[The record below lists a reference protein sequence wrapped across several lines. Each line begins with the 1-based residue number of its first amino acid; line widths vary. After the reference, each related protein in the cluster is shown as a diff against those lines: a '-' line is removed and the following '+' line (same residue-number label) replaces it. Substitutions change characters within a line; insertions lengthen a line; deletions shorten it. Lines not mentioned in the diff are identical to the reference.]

1 MMLINNFLYQ
11 KKRYLDPWA
20 STSNLLKYILSIIIE
35 EKDNDKYKNNIFYLF
50 IKFIDKL
57 QLFLKKNNEA
67 FNKIYDFHKKHNDNI
82 KDIITTIDEFSKP
95 SLKKNTEGNADEGN
109 ADEGN
114 AEEELKEAKGKAEK
128 QINEAKEAK
137 GNAEKELKE
146 AKGNAEKKLKEGKE
160 KAERQAKD
168 AQKQL
173 EKLSP
178 DNIGKDVQ
186 NQLEKLSPDNIGKDA
201 QKQFENFFTKG
212 GNDEEEEI
220 MINIKKNDK
229 KIIEEL
235 NYKYNEIFNYYKE
248 IKNNINISS
257 DFIKAIK
264 IVIGKSGL
272 NLADPIEKDEIRY
285 EGLKVYFKR
294 YNKDDKNKY
303 IKELESLSDLF
314 DNKWDD
320 IIKDKQIDEINKEKI
335 KQIKKDYKNITTF
348 LRQNYLIKDIDEILE
363 DKKDVSILNENVS
376 LVSKIYYGKN
386 NPIEKLK
393 LIEKKVKNNDK
404 LTEDEINFFKN
415 FDIELN
421 TIYEEKKNKLE
432 GNENE
437 LKKLDDSYNKAI
449 ELYERLKNSDFAQK
463 IEEIVNSGNFK
474 KKNEIYWEDYIFIF
488 RIFLTLFI
496 YYCIITIIFILFISI
511 LGFLI
516 LIYDLIKNLI
526 ILFINKNNGYDINV
540 NTLDYRFKKI
550 INCTKD
556 NFSNDRFLIL
566 NGQKQNIIIF
576 NTCSYIMYLIIFY
589 IMLYILVIIYS
600 KTIEKQLVGN
610 VDLLDPKFPFIILG
624 IVFFIYS
631 LIHLMFY
638 KYDSYFQNMLLQ
650 QSQQMW

>member
-1 MMLINNFLYQ
+1 M
-11 KKRYLDPWA
+11 
-20 STSNLLKYILSIIIE
+20 
-35 EKDNDKYKNNIFYLF
+35 
-50 IKFIDKL
+50 
-57 QLFLKKNNEA
+57 
-67 FNKIYDFHKKHNDNI
+67 
-82 KDIITTIDEFSKP
+82 
-95 SLKKNTEGNADEGN
+95 
-109 ADEGN
+109 
-114 AEEELKEAKGKAEK
+114 
-128 QINEAKEAK
+128 
-137 GNAEKELKE
+137 
-146 AKGNAEKKLKEGKE
+146 
-160 KAERQAKD
+160 
-168 AQKQL
+168 
-173 EKLSP
+173 
-178 DNIGKDVQ
+178 
-186 NQLEKLSPDNIGKDA
+186 
-201 QKQFENFFTKG
+201 
-212 GNDEEEEI
+212 
-220 MINIKKNDK
+220 
-229 KIIEEL
+229 
-235 NYKYNEIFNYYKE
+235 
-248 IKNNINISS
+248 
-257 DFIKAIK
+257 
-264 IVIGKSGL
+264 
-272 NLADPIEKDEIRY
+272 
-285 EGLKVYFKR
+285 
-294 YNKDDKNKY
+294 
-303 IKELESLSDLF
+303 ESLSDLF

-421 TIYEEKKNKLE
+421 TIYEEKRKGLE

-638 KYDSYFQNMLLQ
+638 KYVFRNLVFRPYKRLNEEEKEIDKIIDNYILIIGSEGEDENDKILIDNNFFELLFDASRIDELNNFFFMEINNKDPKKCLIQKIIIYNLYNYFNDYLIFDEDTQELFKKYCSNNYENKPLFNSDDSDPDGLKTTFISLINRSETKLIRKYHEELPYNDNISDENLEFYNKINKQVDKAINEINGKIITYNKTSLPFIITIIYLIILIIFNMAVVYLVVSLIT
-650 QSQQMW
+650 SPTDKNPFNNYIVRLCEKLNEYIFNPIIQMFSNKLN